1 MHFFFSSRRRHT
13 RFALVTGVQTCAL
26 PILLAGMAS
35 TTNVVLGTLGPQ
47 YVKQVL
53 DVDPAYTFYV
63 FEPASLGVVAGLFI
77 APLSIRMAVD
87 RTVAVGGFAL
97 MSAAMV
103 AMGQAVWMSAVYVLV
118 FVFPVPVVPPALEVD
133 SALS

>member
-63 FEPASLGVVAGLFI
+63 FAPASLGVVAGLFI
-77 APLSIRMAVD
+77 APLSIRMAGE
-87 RTVAVGGFAL
+87 RNVAVGGFAL

-103 AMGQAVWMSAVYVLV
+103 AMGQAGWMSDVFGWVLV
-118 FVFPVPVVPPALEVD
+118 IPVQIGRAQV
-133 SALS
+133 